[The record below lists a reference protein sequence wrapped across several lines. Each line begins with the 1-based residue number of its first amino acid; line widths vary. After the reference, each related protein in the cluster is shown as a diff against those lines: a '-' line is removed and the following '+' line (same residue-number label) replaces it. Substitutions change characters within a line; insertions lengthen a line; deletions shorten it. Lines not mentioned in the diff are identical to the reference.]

1 MKKQVCSYNPEILVE
16 MAQEYLNAENDARIF
31 YRRHRPFP
39 GALLDLPT
47 VEDRACYERHDKK
60 TSCTWSA
67 FVSAC
72 RLVNADPDAVL
83 ATVKAMNRYEKR
95 ERWQVCAHL
104 PSGYDWHNYEDRK
117 DALRRFWSAPNV
129 GADFF
134 QSTGRR
140 KPWTVEKKSA

>member
-1 MKKQVCSYNPEILVE
+1 MKKQICTYNPEILVS

-39 GALLDLPT
+39 GALLDLRT
-47 VEDRACYERHDKK
+47 AEDRITYERHDKE

-67 FVSAC
+67 FIDAC
-72 RLVNADPDAVL
+72 RLVNADPDAVMG
-83 ATVKAMNRYEKR
+83 TVKAMNRYERR

-104 PSGYDWHNYEDRK
+104 PSGYDWHNHEDRI
-117 DALRRFWSAPNV
+117 DTLRRFWSVPDPDAV
-129 GADFF
+129 CF

-140 KPWTVEKKSA
+140 KPWTVEEKPA

>member
-16 MAQEYLNAENDARIF
+16 MAQDYLNAENDARIF

-39 GALLDLPT
+39 GLPLDLRT
-47 VEDRACYERHDKK
+47 DNDRILYERHDKE

-67 FVSAC
+67 FISAC
-72 RLVNADPDAVL
+72 RMVDADANTVI

-95 ERWQVCAHL
+95 ERWQVCAYL

-117 DALRRFWSAPNV
+117 DTLRRFWSVPDPDANY
-129 GADFF
+129 F
-134 QSTGRR
+134 QSTGRQ
-140 KPWTVEKKSA
+140 KPWTIEKKPA

>member
-1 MKKQVCSYNPEILVE
+1 MRKKFTYKPEILVE

-31 YRRHRPFP
+31 YQQHRPFP
-39 GALLDLPT
+39 GAMLNLQT
-47 VEDRACYERHDKK
+47 VEERACYERHDKE
-60 TSCTWSA
+60 TSCTLSA

-72 RLVNADPDAVL
+72 RLVNANPDTVM

-104 PSGYDWHNYEDRK
+104 PGGYDWHNHEDRK
-117 DALRRFWSAPNV
+117 DTLCRFWSVSDGEDNY
-129 GADFF
+129 F

-140 KPWTVEKKSA
+140 KPWAVEEKPA

>member
-1 MKKQVCSYNPEILVE
+1 MEKNFTYKPEILVE

-39 GALLDLPT
+39 GLPLVLQT
-47 VEDRACYERHDKK
+47 EESRISYERHDKES
-60 TSCTWSA
+60 SCTWSA

-72 RLVNADPDAVL
+72 RLVNADPDAVM

-104 PSGYDWHNYEDRK
+104 PSGYDWHNHEDRK
-117 DALRRFWSAPNV
+117 DTLRRFWSAPDPD
-129 GADFF
+129 ADYF

-140 KPWTVEKKSA
+140 KPWTVEQKAA

>member
-31 YRRHRPFP
+31 YRQHRPFP
-39 GALLDLPT
+39 GAMLDLRT
-47 VEDRACYERHDKK
+47 VEDRASYERHDKES
-60 TSCTWSA
+60 SCTWSA

-72 RLVNADPDAVL
+72 RLVNADPDAVM

-104 PSGYDWHNYEDRK
+104 PTGWCSDCGEYGEYGEDRV
-117 DALRRFWSAPNV
+117 RRFFANGDEWR
-129 GADFF
+129 GYFR
-134 QSTGRR
+134 STGRR
-140 KPWTVEKKSA
+140 QPWAA